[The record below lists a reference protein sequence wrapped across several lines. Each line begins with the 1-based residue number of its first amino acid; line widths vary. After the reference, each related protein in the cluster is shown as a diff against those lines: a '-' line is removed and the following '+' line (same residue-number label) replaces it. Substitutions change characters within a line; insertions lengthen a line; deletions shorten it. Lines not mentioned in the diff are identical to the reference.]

1 MRADQRIDAVCAGT
15 DIQNA
20 RTLGDRAGI
29 QRQQVGEMVDI
40 IRPSRHR
47 RAQEAIRNVPVFH
60 RVKVRQQRLIQ
71 RLHRE
76 WVGKVNGLLARR
88 IQGDKTL
95 ELGVSQ
101 AELGQIITLMVTV
114 TRV

>member
-1 MRADQRIDAVCAGT
+1 M
-15 DIQNA
+15 
-20 RTLGDRAGI
+20 
-29 QRQQVGEMVDI
+29 
-40 IRPSRHR
+40 
-47 RAQEAIRNVPVFH
+47 
-60 RVKVRQQRLIQ
+60 RQQRLIQ